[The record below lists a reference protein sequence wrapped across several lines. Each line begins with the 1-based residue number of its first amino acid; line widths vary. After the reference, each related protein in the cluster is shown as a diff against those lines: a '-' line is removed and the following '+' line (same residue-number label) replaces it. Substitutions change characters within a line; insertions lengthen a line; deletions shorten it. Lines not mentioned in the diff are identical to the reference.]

1 MKINN
6 RNLLVIAIISTVAIF
21 ILTYKC
27 ESKSNT
33 KLNKQINKPTTENIY
48 SKPIEGLD
56 IPYQHFEVDT
66 QKGITLTTNEGTQIR
81 IPKNAFL
88 DEEGQPIV
96 GKVKIEYREFKNP
109 LDFYIAGIPMELEN
123 NGEKKVFVSGGM
135 FEMNAITENKKNA
148 LVNPKSL
155 IKVDLLST
163 SKSTDFNV
171 YDLDKKTNTWV
182 LKGKDSISVIN
193 KEQELTALSV
203 PPMPQ
208 VAKPYSFSI
217 KDDTGEFPEIKD
229 YENVKFTPINLKTCA
244 ISDGQEMKVIP
255 REHGIYEVV
264 SVTKLGKFRNERSCL
279 CYLAFEEGKDYNEAL
294 KKYQKKYGPLIQ
306 KKNDLIKLWDKYEL
320 DLAKAAI
327 LKSNLNEKITR
338 TLEVNQFG
346 FVNIDYES
354 SYPIGVELK
363 PNFVD
368 ANGKKIELKNVALI
382 EKETNAIYRYANK
395 IKFNPEKTNII
406 FGITANN
413 KLAYIKN
420 KELKELSN
428 TSISI
433 PMKIYEQNLVSYDD
447 IFKFIFKN

>member
-1 MKINN
+1 MKNKNQKI
-6 RNLLVIAIISTVAIF
+6 LVLAIISTIAIF
-21 ILTYKC
+21 ILTHKC

-33 KLNKQINKPTTENIY
+33 KVDTQINKPTTENTY

-66 QKGITLTTNEGTQIR
+66 QKENTLTTNEGTQIR

-96 GKVKIEYREFKNP
+96 GKVKIEYREFRNP
-109 LDFYIAGIPMELEN
+109 IDFYIAGIPMELEN
-123 NGEKKVFVSGGM
+123 NREKKVLVSGGM

-171 YDLDKKTNTWV
+171 YDLDKNTNTWV
-182 LKGKDSISVIN
+182 LKGKDSISAIN
-193 KEQELTALSV
+193 KEEELTALSI
-203 PPMPQ
+203 PPVPQ

-244 ISDGQEMKVIP
+244 ISDGQEIKVIP

-294 KKYQKKYGPLIQ
+294 RKYQKKYGPLIQ
-306 KKNDLIKLWDKYEL
+306 KKNDLLKMWDKYEL
-320 DLAKAAI
+320 DLAKVAI

-338 TLEVNQFG
+338 TLEVNKFG
-346 FVNIDYES
+346 CVNLDYES
-354 SYPIGVELK
+354 SFPTGVELK

-368 ANGKKIELKNVALI
+368 ANGKKLELKNVALI
-382 EKETNAIYRYANK
+382 EKETNAIYRYTNK

-406 FGITANN
+406 IGITSDN
-413 KLAYIKN
+413 KLAYIKS

-433 PMKIYEQNLVSYDD
+433 PMKIYEHNLVSYDD

>member
-406 FGITANN
+406 FGITADN

>member
-1 MKINN
+1 MKNKNQKI
-6 RNLLVIAIISTVAIF
+6 LVLAIISTIAIF

-27 ESKSNT
+27 ESKSN
-33 KLNKQINKPTTENIY
+33 NKIDTQINKPTTKNTY

-56 IPYQHFEVDT
+56 IPYQQFEVDT
-66 QKGITLTTNEGTQIR
+66 QKENTLTTNEGTQIR

-96 GKVKIEYREFKNP
+96 GKVKIEYREFRNP

-155 IKVDLLST
+155 INVDLLST

-171 YDLDKKTNTWV
+171 YDLDKNTNTWV

-193 KEQELTALSV
+193 KEEELTALSIPPV
-203 PPMPQ
+203 PQ
-208 VAKPYSFSI
+208 IAKPYSFSI

-229 YENVKFTPINLKTCA
+229 YENVRFTPINLKTCA

-255 REHGIYEVV
+255 KEHGIYEVI

-294 KKYQKKYGPLIQ
+294 RKYQKKYGPLIQ
-306 KKNDLIKLWDKYEL
+306 KKNDLLKLWDKYEL
-320 DLAKAAI
+320 DLAKVAI

-354 SYPIGVELK
+354 SFPTGVELK

-368 ANGKKIELKNVALI
+368 ADGKILELKNVALI
-382 EKETNAIYRYANK
+382 EKETNAIYRYTNK
-395 IKFNPEKTNII
+395 IKFNPKKTNILI
-406 FGITANN
+406 GITADN
-413 KLAYIKN
+413 KLAFIKSKDLN
-420 KELKELSN
+420 KLSN
-428 TSISI
+428 NSASIQ
-433 PMKIYEQNLVSYDD
+433 MYIYENKLVSYDD

>member
-33 KLNKQINKPTTENIY
+33 KLNKQINKPITENIY

-306 KKNDLIKLWDKYEL
+306 KKNDLLKLWDKYEL

-406 FGITANN
+406 FGITADN